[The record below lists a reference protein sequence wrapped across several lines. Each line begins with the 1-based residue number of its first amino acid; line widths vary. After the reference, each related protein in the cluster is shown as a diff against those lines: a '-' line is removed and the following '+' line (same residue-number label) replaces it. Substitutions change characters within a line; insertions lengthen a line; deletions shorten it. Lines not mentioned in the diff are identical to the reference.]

1 MNELALSNDLKIIEL
16 EINHHKNIAGRSI
29 WEIGRRLIHV
39 KDNDLAHGEFGAWLE
54 SIGLGHS
61 EANRF
66 MKIASE
72 IPNSEPVQNIGY
84 SVLYLIATL
93 PEEEKNEQIKRIES
107 GKTPTRNEVQ
117 ELKSQLK
124 EQAESHKRQLAEKD
138 EVINKTYEQLEKV
151 QQEPTVIEKEVI
163 PDDYE
168 QVKESNDKLATEL
181 DKAKYEA
188 STLRQAYETLRS
200 KQQEEEEGSKRYREL
215 TEAIKEME
223 GKMTRGQKRIQAQK
237 QVYELVDL
245 SKDLLMKITPIPH
258 LVDSDYVRENPIAK
272 RELENIANQ
281 TRKFLTYLEEVLKE
295 PNIIEG
301 EFTNE

>member
-39 KDNDLAHGEFGAWLE
+39 KDNDLAHGEFGVWLK

-66 MKIASE
+66 MKIARE
-72 IPNSEPVQNIGY
+72 IPISEPVQNIGY

-117 ELKSQLK
+117 ELKNQLK
-124 EQAESHKRQLAEKD
+124 EQAENHQRQLAEKD
-138 EVINKTYEQLEKV
+138 EVINKTYEQLQKE
-151 QQEPTVIEKEVI
+151 QQREPQVIEKK

-168 QVKESNDKLATEL
+168 QLKQTNQSLNEQLNNLSSELKLSKTKYDLLESTTAEAKELERKINSMKTQEKSLMDKLQAIDDFKHLESEFNEFFDTKMAPMRFKGIANHLYATNATERI
-181 DKAKYEA
+181 KQMIN
-188 STLRQAYETLRS
+188 QADLWV
-200 KQQEEEEGSKRYREL
+200 EEMNRLIPNSN
-215 TEAIKEME
+215 IK
-223 GKMTRGQKRIQAQK
+223 
-237 QVYELVDL
+237 
-245 SKDLLMKITPIPH
+245 
-258 LVDSDYVRENPIAK
+258 
-272 RELENIANQ
+272 
-281 TRKFLTYLEEVLKE
+281 
-295 PNIIEG
+295 IIEG
-301 EFTNE
+301 EFTDE